1 MSGDDHLR
9 EVTGGICAPAGVQ
22 AATLS
27 AGIKETGGEDMAL
40 LVFDPPAAGAGVF
53 TQNRACAAPVHLCRE
68 RVGKAPLRAILV
80 NSGIA
85 NAFTGRDGLAAAEKI
100 CGSLASRL
108 GCDEKSVLMCSTGKI
123 GGPLPVERM
132 EAALDPLIAGLSSEG
147 SAAAARGIMTT
158 DTRPKEYALEADLPG
173 GIVRIGGISKGA
185 GMIAPGMATMLG
197 FIATDA
203 AVPGDVLTR
212 LLRSAVADSF
222 NCITVDGD
230 TSTNDTVLA
239 ASTGVSGV
247 VVSASG
253 EEETFQIFEAGLRKV
268 CFELAMAIVRD
279 GEGRTKVVEMRV
291 KGAASVEEARTA
303 AREAAQSL
311 LVKTALFGGDPNW
324 GRIVA
329 AIGRSGV
336 QFEIERFSLRI
347 GDVEVAR
354 LGAPVEGSE
363 SSAAEVM
370 RLAEFAIEADLG
382 LGKGEARLWTTDL
395 SYEYVRVNSEYHT

>member
-1 MSGDDHLR
+1 
-9 EVTGGICAPAGVQ
+9 
-22 AATLS
+22 
-27 AGIKETGGEDMAL
+27 
-40 LVFDPPAAGAGVF
+40 
-53 TQNRACAAPVHLCRE
+53 
-68 RVGKAPLRAILV
+68 
-80 NSGIA
+80 
-85 NAFTGRDGLAAAEKI
+85 
-100 CGSLASRL
+100 
-108 GCDEKSVLMCSTGKI
+108 
-123 GGPLPVERM
+123 
-132 EAALDPLIAGLSSEG
+132 
-147 SAAAARGIMTT
+147 
-158 DTRPKEYALEADLPG
+158 
-173 GIVRIGGISKGA
+173 
-185 GMIAPGMATMLG
+185 MIAPNMATMLG

-212 LLRSAVADSF
+212 LLRSAVADTF

-247 VVSASG
+247 VVSASR
-253 EEETFQIFEAGLRKV
+253 EEKTFQIFEAGLRKV

-336 QFEIERFSLRI
+336 QFEVERFSLRI

-354 LGAPVEGSE
+354 LGAP
-363 SSAAEVM
+363 
-370 RLAEFAIEADLG
+370 R
-382 LGKGEARLWTTDL
+382 
-395 SYEYVRVNSEYHT
+395 